1 MGNTEK
7 TFLYQIENDH
17 SRLVL
22 HSLNQE
28 LAKPMM
34 AITGEDKKII
44 NAFTALFGFDGAD
57 YLTLKGA
64 TIEGVKKYEYDP
76 EKILSEWSEKLSS
89 KNDIRTELDDEIKE
103 LNGKA

>member
-1 MGNTEK
+1 M
-7 TFLYQIENDH
+7 
-17 SRLVL
+17 
-22 HSLNQE
+22 NQE